1 MFDSENFQKT
11 KNLRFSIFKF
21 LKNINLKFINKILFL
36 SCKVKRVI
44 MVWCLSFFAIDFFI
58 FFKKGE
64 KEQKKK
70 KKKVIMKLSTFKKN
84 CENKRLMG
92 HSLYI
97 FWSIWDKRRFFF
109 FGYAMK
115 ELDIEKNIIL
125 KLKIF
130 YIYSHREF

>member
-1 MFDSENFQKT
+1 
-11 KNLRFSIFKF
+11 
-21 LKNINLKFINKILFL
+21 
-36 SCKVKRVI
+36 

-97 FWSIWDKRRFFF
+97 F
-109 FGYAMK
+109 
-115 ELDIEKNIIL
+115 
-125 KLKIF
+125 
-130 YIYSHREF
+130 

>member
-1 MFDSENFQKT
+1 M
-11 KNLRFSIFKF
+11 
-21 LKNINLKFINKILFL
+21 
-36 SCKVKRVI
+36 CKVKRVI

-97 FWSIWDKRRFFF
+97 F
-109 FGYAMK
+109 
-115 ELDIEKNIIL
+115 
-125 KLKIF
+125 
-130 YIYSHREF
+130 